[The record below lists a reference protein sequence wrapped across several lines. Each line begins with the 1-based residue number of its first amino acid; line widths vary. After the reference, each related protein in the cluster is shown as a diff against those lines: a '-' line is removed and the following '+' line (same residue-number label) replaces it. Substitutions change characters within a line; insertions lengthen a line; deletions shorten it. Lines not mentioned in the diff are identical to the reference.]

1 VINELIQKMRGFT
14 VTNSKSFEGRDGV
27 AYSADI
33 SKGCKPVLH
42 VTNTGTGGCSDIMYA
57 SPDAEQAFRAAAL
70 DYWASERE
78 GEPPFEIE
86 DTFAAALL
94 DCDESLRRIRR
105 KCAASTCFVL
115 HEDGPDQW
123 RQLKEPFTPEI
134 ARRLRDHF
142 GARLKCIVNEELEAV
157 APARRVKKSRG
168 STS

>member
-1 VINELIQKMRGFT
+1 VINEIIQKMRGFT
-14 VTNSKSFEGRDGV
+14 VANSKSFEGRDGV

-33 SKGCKPVLH
+33 SKDGNPVLH
-42 VTNTGTGGCSDIMYA
+42 VINTGTGGCSDITYA
-57 SPDAEQAFRAAAL
+57 SPEAEKVFRAAAL
-70 DYWASERE
+70 EYWASEHG

-94 DCDESLRRIRR
+94 DCDESLRRIKR

-134 ARRLRDHF
+134 ATRLRDHF
-142 GARLKCIVNEELEAV
+142 GARLRCIVNEELA
-157 APARRVKKSRG
+157 ALRPARPAKKSPR
-168 STS
+168 SKP